1 MNIQEKYDNWL
12 EHANNEI
19 KEELRGYSEKEIED
33 SFYKDLAFGTGGL
46 RGEIGA
52 GTNKLNVYTVGKFYL
67 SVVVDKESRY
77 VLGHAFG
84 KEKDKDLVARAVDS
98 VEEEIEFEPGTSLGL
113 FPEIEKYLRRKRQN
127 TYDEAVEALERYIR
141 YYNDSRIHPELGWT
155 PKIMLLGK
163 GKFKELEERSGNY
176 SKDFIDWYTSLLGD
190 DEDDKERS
198 A

>member
-1 MNIQEKYDNWL
+1 MDGEESRRGRKESGGESTTKNKKNHTTTDVGKEKKMKKCNVGIL
-12 EHANNEI
+12 EAKT
-19 KEELRGYSEKEIED
+19 KE
-33 SFYKDLAFGTGGL
+33 
-46 RGEIGA
+46 
-52 GTNKLNVYTVGKFYL
+52 GKFYL

>member
-1 MNIQEKYDNWL
+1 MGGGE
-12 EHANNEI
+12 
-19 KEELRGYSEKEIED
+19 EIEE
-33 SFYKDLAFGTGGL
+33 KIKKKNTP
-46 RGEIGA
+46 EGA
-52 GTNKLNVYTVGKFYL
+52 EKAPQRKERKEPLKKSGKIECMKKCNVGILEAKTREGKFYL

-84 KEKDKDLVARAVDS
+84 KEMDKDLVARAVDS

-113 FPEIEKYLRRKRQN
+113 FPEIEKYLHRNRQN

-155 PKIMLLGK
+155 PQVVLLGK

-176 SKDFIDWYTSLLGD
+176 SKEFLDWYTSLLGD

>member
-1 MNIQEKYDNWL
+1 MDGEESRRGRKESGGESTTKNKKNHTTTDVGKEKKMKKCNVGIL
-12 EHANNEI
+12 EAKT
-19 KEELRGYSEKEIED
+19 KE
-33 SFYKDLAFGTGGL
+33 
-46 RGEIGA
+46 
-52 GTNKLNVYTVGKFYL
+52 GKFYL

-98 VEEEIEFEPGTSLGL
+98 VEEEIQFEPGTSLGL
-113 FPEIEKYLRRKRQN
+113 FPEIEKYLRRNRQN

>member
-1 MNIQEKYDNWL
+1 MRKCNVGIL
-12 EHANNEI
+12 EAKT
-19 KEELRGYSEKEIED
+19 KE
-33 SFYKDLAFGTGGL
+33 
-46 RGEIGA
+46 
-52 GTNKLNVYTVGKFYL
+52 GKFYL

-77 VLGHAFG
+77 VFGHAFG

-98 VEEEIEFEPGTSLGL
+98 MEEEIEFEPGTSLGL
-113 FPEIEKYLRRKRQN
+113 FPEIEKYLRRNRQN
-127 TYDEAVEALERYIR
+127 TYDEAVEALERYIN

-155 PKIMLLGK
+155 PQVVLLGK
-163 GKFKELEERSGNY
+163 GKFKELEELARKRIMMDELPKGNY

>member
-1 MNIQEKYDNWL
+1 MWKKHHKRKERKEPLKKSGKIEYMKKCNVGIL
-12 EHANNEI
+12 EVKT
-19 KEELRGYSEKEIED
+19 KE
-33 SFYKDLAFGTGGL
+33 
-46 RGEIGA
+46 
-52 GTNKLNVYTVGKFYL
+52 GKFYL

-77 VLGHAFG
+77 VLGHSFG
-84 KEKDKDLVARAVDS
+84 REKDKDLVARAVDS

-113 FPEIEKYLRRKRQN
+113 FPEIEKYLRRNRQN

-141 YYNDSRIHPELGWT
+141 YYNDSRIHPEIGWT
-155 PKIMLLGK
+155 PQVVLLGK

>member
-1 MNIQEKYDNWL
+1 MEWGEKRSGEETRHEEKKEKNHNRCGKSTTKERKEPLKKSGKIEYMKKCNVGIL
-12 EHANNEI
+12 EAKT
-19 KEELRGYSEKEIED
+19 KE
-33 SFYKDLAFGTGGL
+33 
-46 RGEIGA
+46 
-52 GTNKLNVYTVGKFYL
+52 GKFYL

-84 KEKDKDLVARAVDS
+84 TEKDKDLVARAVDS